1 VPGVQLESDDR
12 AIRSDGTRLSLLPLP
27 GLWPNRGA
35 NTGNRPS
42 QAPLITSLPSAV
54 VRELDLKARI
64 NELLSNPLSTRT
76 IDTARW
82 WRISRWKLV
91 AGNWPW

>member
-35 NTGNRPS
+35 NTGNRSGAAHHP
-42 QAPLITSLPSAV
+42 PAV
-54 VRELDLKARI
+54 VGELDLKARI
-64 NELLSNPLSTRT
+64 SELLGNPLSTRT

-91 AGNWPW
+91 AGSRPW